1 MIDSVRGIIQDMGSD
16 SITLEVGGIG
26 LRLEVPTSILE
37 AAPGIGKAYYLY
49 SILIVR
55 EDSLALYGFESR
67 DQRTLFNTLLKVS
80 GIGPRIGLAILS
92 TLSAGDLQSAVVNN
106 QPEIL
111 VQVPGIGKKTA
122 ERIIFHLKD
131 RMTEPIAALKIVN
144 EADGEVIAALTGLGY
159 TISEAQAALRSLP
172 KDAADEIQV
181 RIRLA
186 LQYFSQS

>member
-92 TLSAGDLQSAVVNN
+92 TLSADDLQSSVVNN

-131 RMTEPIAALKIVN
+131 RMTDPIAALKIVN

-159 TISEAQAALRSLP
+159 TISEAQAAMRSLP

>member
-1 MIDSVRGIIQDMGSD
+1 MF
-16 SITLEVGGIG
+16 
-26 LRLEVPTSILE
+26 
-37 AAPGIGKAYYLY
+37 K
-49 SILIVR
+49 
-55 EDSLALYGFESR
+55 
-67 DQRTLFNTLLKVS
+67 TLLKVS

-92 TLSAGDLQSAVVNN
+92 TLSADDLQSSVVNN

-159 TISEAQAALRSLP
+159 TISEAQAAMRSLP
-172 KDAADEIQV
+172 KDAADEIQG

>member
-92 TLSAGDLQSAVVNN
+92 TLSADDLQSSVVNN

-172 KDAADEIQV
+172 EDAADEIQV

>member
-49 SILIVR
+49 SKLIVR

-159 TISEAQAALRSLP
+159 TISEAQAAMRSLP

>member
-159 TISEAQAALRSLP
+159 TISEAQAAMRSLP

>member
-172 KDAADEIQV
+172 EDAADEIQV